1 MSGAGKAKI
10 HPNKEAFIEGV
21 DHILAKWTALSLAV
35 ANSWGG
41 PDSEEKRDNM
51 VDEIVEYF
59 DNVVLKK
66 QTPEPTDLEEIL
78 LDIMDE
84 DFSIV
89 LEDGSEKEVSKT
101 LVTIYNECRTGDFTT
116 VDKLAD
122 ERDARE
128 ARGDVSNAVQ
138 MSRADGNA
146 GVSGSGDEFS
156 GSEEDED
163 EDGEDEDSDVEMN

>member
-1 MSGAGKAKI
+1 MSGAGKTKI

-41 PDSEEKRDNM
+41 PESEEKRDNM

-59 DNVVLKK
+59 DGTASKK
-66 QTPEPTDLEEIL
+66 QAPEPSDLEELL

-84 DFSIV
+84 DFTIS
-89 LEDGSEKEVSKT
+89 LEDGSEKEVSKK
-101 LVTIYNECRTGDFTT
+101 LITIYSECRIGNFAT
-116 VDKLAD
+116 VDRLAE

-128 ARGDVSNAVQ
+128 ARGGANSSVQ
-138 MSRADGNA
+138 MSQAGGNA
-146 GVSGSGDEFS
+146 AATGSEDEFS
-156 GSEEDED
+156 GSEDDED
-163 EDGEDEDSDVEMN
+163 DESDVEMS

>member
-1 MSGAGKAKI
+1 MSSAGNAKM

-41 PDSEEKRDNM
+41 PDSEDKRDNM

-59 DNVVLKK
+59 DGITSKK
-66 QTPEPTDLEEIL
+66 QAAEPTDLEELL

-84 DFSIV
+84 DFTIS
-89 LEDGSEKEVSKT
+89 LEDGSEKEVSKK
-101 LVTIYNECRTGDFTT
+101 LITIYNECRVGNFST

-122 ERDARE
+122 ERDALE
-128 ARGDVSNAVQ
+128 ARGGMSSAVQ
-138 MSRADGNA
+138 MSQAADNA
-146 GVSGSGDEFS
+146 AASGSGDEFS
-156 GSEEDED
+156 GSEDDED
-163 EDGEDEDSDVEMN
+163 EESDVEMS